1 MTFDNYINTTCNE
14 LKKILLQT
22 VELFPDIWLKK
33 PDYNKERYIRI
44 ALLHIVEFGEK
55 DPEKIIK
62 RRSGEDWKVDNS
74 NNYIALTQKEEDF
87 NEKMKK

>member
-1 MTFDNYINTTCNE
+1 MTLDNYINTTCNE

-22 VELFPDIWLKK
+22 VELFPEVWLKK
-33 PDYNKERYIRI
+33 PDGNKKRYIRI

-62 RRSGEDWKVDNS
+62 VIKRKVNEDWKVDS
-74 NNYIALTQKEEDF
+74 GQKYTF
-87 NEKMKK
+87 QNEVKE